1 MTRDEILRIISEARK
16 TGGRIDL
23 HGVDLHGVDL
33 TDVNLYEANLYEA
46 NLTGANL
53 AEANLFRANL
63 RRADLTGANLHGADL
78 TGAVLTGA
86 NLRGADMR
94 GADLRGANLTGAN
107 LDFSCWPLWCGSN
120 GVKVDAR
127 IAAQLAAHFC
137 ALDCDDPAYK
147 AARHA
152 VLAFANTSHR
162 AGDLG
167 VEEK

>member
-1 MTRDEILRIISEARK
+1 MVTKDELDSHAAWLRGENGARLVK
-16 TGGRIDL
+16 A
-23 HGVDLHGVDL
+23 
-33 TDVNLYEANLYEA
+33 NANLA
-46 NLTGANL
+46 GADLTGANL
-53 AEANLFRANL
+53 RDADL
-63 RRADLTGANLHGADL
+63 RGVILTGADLTGADLRDADLTGANLHGADL